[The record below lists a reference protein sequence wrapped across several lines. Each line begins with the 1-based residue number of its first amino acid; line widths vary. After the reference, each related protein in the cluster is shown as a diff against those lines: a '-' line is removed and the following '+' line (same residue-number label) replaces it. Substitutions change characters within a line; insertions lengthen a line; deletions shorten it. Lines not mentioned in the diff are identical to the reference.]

1 MKRPELLAP
10 GGSFLAAY
18 YALEAGADGVYLGLT
33 EFSARKAATNFTFD
47 QLRRIRGLAAER
59 GRKIYVTVNTIVRE
73 SEIERLVED
82 LQRLEILRVDG
93 VIVQDFGVLSILRE
107 RFPGIPVHASTQM
120 AVHNAAGIGYL
131 KKLGVRRIIL
141 SRELTLERIRSLRQ
155 AHPDVELEVFVHGA
169 LCYGFSGICLASSA
183 LTGRSGNRGDC
194 AQICRGLFERA
205 PAPAP
210 ISGPVSLAPISR
222 PAESAAPT
230 LPVRGHF
237 FSCRDLFLGREALD
251 LAEAGVDAFKIEG
264 RMKSPE
270 YVYNVTR
277 LYREVID
284 RGRAIPREEYAEL
297 VRKAELTF
305 ARQKTTGFLRSS
317 SGAALID
324 MDYPGHRGS
333 MLGTI
338 DAVDGREVSVVLS
351 SDLSLRDGLALFPP
365 DGGFKDATPNPRVG
379 DAREPFIF
387 PVRRIRLSGRDVKF
401 ARKGLTVRIELPASP
416 PEDFLS
422 KGRPVFHLSSR
433 FLDLPQPKEA
443 SFPLYKVPVEVS
455 IRLEAK
461 GRSGSFSM
469 NLEGGPEALAR
480 EARAAGP
487 FIREAPLDTASSG
500 TPFTAVLRRLFAQS
514 GGSLFGLGGLSFVN
528 ESGKPEDAVF
538 VPPSALKKIK
548 NDFYAHLDALFRR
561 AIDRRVEEASRA
573 AETPVSDTGPSQ
585 WAGPELKERD
595 RLGGKGRG
603 PVPFAAPGPAGAL
616 PEGFT
621 PAVVGGFTFLALP
634 PVIQEDAACLA
645 ALESLFGGA
654 KEKKFA
660 LGLSNVSHLA
670 FVKALERFE
679 NAWFFIDFP
688 LYVANGD
695 AFRFFAREVKR
706 LLFQYFW
713 IEGDGEDYAF
723 LSGRLSGGPPLVRVS
738 PSFRP
743 PLFHAL
749 GCFAKHVL
757 NGGECVEGCGRDYG
771 LSLRQGGR
779 SFRLTVEDCV
789 TYLFGD

>member
-141 SRELTLERIRSLRQ
+141 SRELTLDRIRALRL
-155 AHPDVELEVFVHGA
+155 AHPDVELEVFIHGA

-205 PAPAP
+205 PAPGEPLGERAAGRAGPAP
-210 ISGPVSLAPISR
+210 ISI
-222 PAESAAPT
+222 
-230 LPVRGHF
+230 GHF

-251 LAEAGVDAFKIEG
+251 LVEAGVDALKIEG

-270 YVYNVTR
+270 YVYNVTK
-277 LYREVID
+277 LYRELID
-284 RGRAIPREEYAEL
+284 RGRAIPREEYGEL

-305 ARQKTTGFLRSS
+305 ARQKTMGFLHSS
-317 SGAALID
+317 SGTALID

-333 MLGTI
+333 VLGTI
-338 DAVDGREVSVVLS
+338 DGVDGREVSVVLS

-365 DGGFKDATPNPRVG
+365 DGGSKDAKPCPGVS

-387 PVRRIRLSGRDVKF
+387 PARRIRLSGRDVKF
-401 ARKGLTVRIELPASP
+401 ARKGLTVRIELPSSP

-469 NLEGGPEALAR
+469 NLERGPEALAR
-480 EARAAGP
+480 EAKAAGP
-487 FIREAPLDTASSG
+487 LIREAPLDTASSG
-500 TPFTAVLRRLFAQS
+500 TPFTSVLRRLFSQS

-528 ESGKPEDAVF
+528 ESGKPENEVF
-538 VPPSALKKIK
+538 VPPSAIKKIK

-573 AETPVSDTGPSQ
+573 AGTPVSVAGPSR
-585 WAGPELKERD
+585 WAGPELKERG
-595 RLGGKGRG
+595 RLSGKGRG
-603 PVPFAAPGPAGAL
+603 PIPFAAPGPAGAL

-621 PAVVGGFTFLALP
+621 PAMVGGFTFLALP
-634 PVIQEDAACLA
+634 PVIQDDAACIS
-645 ALESLFGGA
+645 ALESLVGGA
-654 KEKKFA
+654 KETKFA
-660 LGLSNVSHLA
+660 LGLSNVAHLA
-670 FVKALERFE
+670 FAQALERFE

-695 AFRFFAREVKR
+695 AFRFFANACMKR

-723 LSGRLSGGPPLVRVS
+723 LSGRLRDGPPLVRIS

-757 NGGECVEGCGRDYG
+757 NGGKCVEGCVRDYE
-771 LSLRQGGR
+771 LPLRQGGR
-779 SFRLTVEDCV
+779 RFRLTVKDCV